1 MVRLPE
7 EIKEDVLENLED
19 YYDELLDLDKEITE
33 QQLADNMPDST
44 SDTLHTA
51 GITIQLK
58 DGRNVYASI
67 NPELLNRVLQSI
79 SPDEL
84 NTIVHAITE
93 AVENPD
99 TRGLC
104 QRQEV

>member
-7 EIKEDVLENLED
+7 EIKDDVLENLED

-33 QQLADNMPDST
+33 QKLAENTPDST

-58 DGRNVYASI
+58 DGRNVYANV

-84 NTIVHAITE
+84 NAIVNAITE